1 MTVPSAD
8 NHQNRSVGIAT
19 LSWAR
24 SAVTSALLAL
34 AAVAPAASIA
44 AEPDTSQEG
53 GSAPEQVVDPDS
65 DSPSFDPGGDTELP
79 FDTGPAPTSPE
90 DSPDLAPL
98 ESEPLDDPEGRAAPF
113 AEPQTPAPTGPED
126 APAMPPQAP
135 PAPSAPNVPTEPPPT
150 APSAPVAIP
159 RQSLSAEPGSR
170 AKSRRQTWTAVASV
184 DRSQSVP
191 AETTDESEP
200 AAIVNAPGAP
210 AAAQPVA
217 ARPSKLETNARIHT
231 VRPGESLWSIARGL
245 LGPDASA
252 MRIAAEVARLWELNR
267 DRIPSGDPDLIA
279 VGQQLKLR

>member
-1 MTVPSAD
+1 VPSD
-8 NHQNRSVGIAT
+8 DIHQNRSIGIAT

-53 GSAPEQVVDPDS
+53 GDAPEQVVDPDS

-79 FDTGPAPTSPE
+79 YDTGPAPTSPNE
-90 DSPDLAPL
+90 SPDVAPL

-113 AEPQTPAPTGPED
+113 AEPPTPAPTDPQDE
-126 APAMPPQAP
+126 PAMPPEEP
-135 PAPSAPNVPTEPPPT
+135 PAPSAPNVPLEPRPT
-150 APSAPVAIP
+150 APSAPVAIR
-159 RQSLSAEPGSR
+159 RQSLSAEPGSQ

-184 DRSQSVP
+184 DRSESVP
-191 AETTDESEP
+191 ADTADESEP
-200 AAIVNAPGAP
+200 AAIVNDQGMP
-210 AAAQPVA
+210 AVAEPVA
-217 ARPSKLETNARIHT
+217 ARPSKSNTDARIHI
-231 VRPGESLWSIARGL
+231 VRPGESLWSIAQGL
-245 LGPDASA
+245 LGSDASA

-267 DRIPSGDPDLIA
+267 DRIPSGDPDLIS